1 MSSVSVTGD
10 INKILTM
17 LSPVDRARRRG
28 AAPVRRAAPATWKD
42 GDVSTMRQVAE
53 RAGVSAKTVSRVMHN
68 DRYVSADVRQ
78 RVDRAITELGYV
90 PNVLARTF
98 RSGRD
103 AVIGIAVPSISDPF
117 FASLAAEVE
126 RIARARGV
134 AVLVTSLGNDPAHE
148 QAGVQAL
155 LGRQVTG
162 LITTPISADQSYLRA
177 CQDRTVIVFIDRSP
191 AKIVADSVVEDDLGG
206 AQAATTHLIEHG
218 HDRIGFI
225 GDTLS
230 IATTARRLE
239 GYRAALAD
247 AGIATNPELVALGAA
262 SEEDSGKAAID
273 LLSLAHPPTALF
285 SSNARCSIGII
296 PALQSIGRSDVGF
309 ISFGDFPLASAL
321 QPPITVVDQDPMS
334 VGRTAATRLFER
346 LDHPNRRLKRKIVL
360 PVPLITRGSCRG
372 RHVLEPGNEG
382 AATAPAMTDH

>member
-1 MSSVSVTGD
+1 
-10 INKILTM
+10 
-17 LSPVDRARRRG
+17 
-28 AAPVRRAAPATWKD
+28 
-42 GDVSTMRQVAE
+42 VSTMRQVAE

-68 DRYVSADVRQ
+68 DRYVSAGVRQ
-78 RVDRAITELGYV
+78 RVEQAIADLGYV

-103 AVIGIAVPSISDPF
+103 AVIGVAVPSISDPF
-117 FASLAAEVE
+117 FASLTGEVE

-148 QAGVQAL
+148 QVAVQTL

-162 LITTPISADQSYLRA
+162 LIMTPISADQSYLRP
-177 CQDRTVIVFIDRSP
+177 CQDRTVIVFIDRP
-191 AKIVADSVVEDDLGG
+191 PGKIVADSVVEDDLGG
-206 AQAATTHLIEHG
+206 AHAATTHLILHG

-230 IATTARRLE
+230 IATTTRRLE

-247 AGIATNPELVALGAA
+247 GGIAANPALVALGAN
-262 SEEDSGKAAID
+262 SDGESGKAAIG
-273 LLSLAHPPTALF
+273 LLSLAVPPTALF

-296 PALQSIGRSDVGF
+296 PVLQSIGRADIGLV
-309 ISFGDFPLASAL
+309 SFGDFPLASAL
-321 QPPITVVDQDPMS
+321 QPPVTVVDQDPVS

-372 RHVLEPGNEG
+372 RHTLESGDVCTVTEMSMG
-382 AATAPAMTDH
+382 DR

>member
-1 MSSVSVTGD
+1 
-10 INKILTM
+10 
-17 LSPVDRARRRG
+17 
-28 AAPVRRAAPATWKD
+28 
-42 GDVSTMRQVAE
+42 MRQVAE

-78 RVDRAITELGYV
+78 RVEQAIAELGYV

-103 AVIGIAVPSISDPF
+103 AVIGVAVPSISDPF
-117 FASLAAEVE
+117 FASLTGEVE

-134 AVLVTSLGNDPAHE
+134 AVLVTSLGSDPAHE
-148 QAGVQAL
+148 QAAVKTL

-162 LITTPISADQSYLRA
+162 LIMTPIAADQSYLRP
-177 CQDRTVIVFIDRSP
+177 CQDRTVIVFIDRPP

-206 AQAATTHLIEHG
+206 AHAATTHLIRHG

-230 IATTARRLE
+230 IATTSRRLE
-239 GYRAALAD
+239 GYRAALVD
-247 AGIATNPELVALGAA
+247 AGISPDPEMVVLGAT
-262 SEEDSGKAAID
+262 SDDDPGKALVD
-273 LLSLAHPPTALF
+273 LLGLANPPTALF
-285 SSNARCSIGII
+285 SSNARSSIGII
-296 PALQSIGRSDVGF
+296 PALRSIGRADIGF
-309 ISFGDFPLASAL
+309 VSFGDFPLASAL
-321 QPPITVVDQDPMS
+321 QPPVTVVDQDPVS

-372 RHVLEPGNEG
+372 RPASEPRHGRE
-382 AATAPAMTDH
+382 AADCAVCDH